1 MPYLFLSVYVCFSVL
16 AIEAKQLTAKDFW
29 PFLEKLPGHRNALL
43 ASHVLTKADGDLSM
57 LAYLKRFERL
67 IAWVLVVL
75 LVCVILLATVDLAV
89 SLIKEVLFVKPHFL
103 VGVDQLLQ
111 LFGFF
116 LVIVLGLE
124 LLESISTYLREDL
137 IHVEV
142 VLIVAIIALAR
153 KVVILELKEPT
164 PLALLGLATLVIA
177 LSVSYWLIM
186 RVMRGN
192 MDSSASRK
200 R

>member
-1 MPYLFLSVYVCFSVL
+1 M
-16 AIEAKQLTAKDFW
+16 ENQ
-29 PFLEKLPGHRNALL
+29 
-43 ASHVLTKADGDLSM
+43 SM

-67 IAWVLVVL
+67 IAWVLVAL

-89 SLIKEVLFVKPHFL
+89 NLIREVLFVKPYFL

-164 PLALLGLATLVIA
+164 PIALLGLASLVIA

-186 RVMRGN
+186 RVLREN
-192 MDSSASRK
+192 IDSSSSRK